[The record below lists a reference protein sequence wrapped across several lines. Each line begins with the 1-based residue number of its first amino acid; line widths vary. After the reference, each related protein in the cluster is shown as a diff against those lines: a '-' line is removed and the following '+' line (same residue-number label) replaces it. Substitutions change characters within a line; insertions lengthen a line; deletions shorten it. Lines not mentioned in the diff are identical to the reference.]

1 MNMAHLLVI
10 IPLFISFFGIYYY
23 ILTGN
28 KYDEKVRFIPFVF
41 LCIVMDAV
49 LSIII
54 TAYAIP
60 NPAKIILTFSL
71 VLWVLTFLFLFLYKL
86 MEKRRLSGISIWMF
100 LLPVLILTAAF
111 FIYLLYPGLSE
122 AQENN
127 LLVSGYSGGILLS
140 TFYLGVLFYKRSK
153 IKKIHYPQQNL
164 VNILSIQLEIVWIFL
179 IVWFIINFRTEKL
192 FSEPLYMF
200 FKLIE
205 IAVLFTFYFYLFELY
220 KNKLRQEKLTRLK
233 GFVSVPE
240 MLVTAD
246 IPPQSTGEK
255 NDEPIVIPENHYR
268 KSLLN
273 AKKLDAYKNR
283 VEDFFEHNKKVYLD
297 PDFNM
302 KFLSSHTG
310 ISRYHLSQ
318 VFNVAFHTSFPA
330 YVNRKRIIY
339 ACELIKESNGS
350 LTVSELMEKCGFRS
364 RASFYNHFKKV
375 IGCMPGEYLFS

>member
-1 MNMAHLLVI
+1 MAHLLVI
-10 IPLFISFFGIYYY
+10 ISLFISFFGVYYY

-28 KYDEKVRFIPFVF
+28 KYDEEVRFIPFVF
-41 LCIVMDAV
+41 LCTVMDAV
-49 LSIII
+49 LSMTIP
-54 TAYAIP
+54 AYAAP
-60 NPAKIILTFSL
+60 NPTKVILTFPL
-71 VLWVLTFLFLFLYKL
+71 VLWVLAFLFLFLYKL
-86 MEKRRLSGISIWMF
+86 MKEKKLSGISILIF
-100 LLPVLILTAAF
+100 LFPVLILTAAF
-111 FIYLLYPGLSE
+111 LMYLLYPGLSE

-127 LLVSGYSGGILLS
+127 LLIYSYSGGMLLI
-140 TFYLGVLFYKRSK
+140 TFYLSVLFYKRLK
-153 IKKIHYPQQNL
+153 IKKIYYSQQNL
-164 VNILSIQLEIVWIFL
+164 INILSIQLEIVWIFL
-179 IVWFIINFRTEKL
+179 IVWFLINFRTEKL
-192 FSEPLYMF
+192 FSDPLYIF
-200 FKLIE
+200 FKLME
-205 IAVLFTFYFYLFELY
+205 IAVSLTLYFYLFELY

-246 IPPQSTGEK
+246 MPPQSKGEK
-255 NDEPIVIPENHYR
+255 DDEPIVIHGNRYE

-283 VEDFFEHNKKVYLD
+283 VEDFFKHNKKVYLD

-302 KFLSSHTG
+302 QFLSSYTG

-318 VFNVAFHTSFPA
+318 VFNIALHTSFPA
-330 YVNRKRIIY
+330 YVNKKRIVH
-339 ACELIKESNGS
+339 ACELMKESNDS